1 MAAQGLS
8 ELSIRCPKCPSI
20 SQVVVF
26 VTTSPSNEVV
36 HLFHQVF
43 TKFHEYGDIMWY
55 QPTWDSEKSKPGE
68 FKGEASPSVPF
79 PCPHARL
86 EMPEMVSGCKNH
98 GCHWVYRHE
107 VSTMDLCG
115 FISCMRY
122 HLSLMSPGLG
132 TWCFGH
138 TQSSTWCASM
148 FSGQDV
154 GVLRD
159 KVVAAIQ
166 NGCDYSDTE
175 IRLPQ

>member
-1 MAAQGLS
+1 M
-8 ELSIRCPKCPSI
+8 RCPSI
-20 SQVVVF
+20 SQVVF
-26 VTTSPSNEVV
+26 VHIPIIPLFWV
-36 HLFHQVF
+36 HLFYQVF
-43 TKFHEYGDIMWY
+43 TNMVISTNLGQFNQNQENL
-55 QPTWDSEKSKPGE
+55 GE
-68 FKGEASPSVPF
+68 GSPSVPF
-79 PCPHARL
+79 PCLRARL
-86 EMPEMVSGCKNH
+86 EMPEMDWNGVWVQCKNH

-115 FISCMRY
+115 FINCMRY

-154 GVLRD
+154 GLLRD
-159 KVVAAIQ
+159 KVVATIQ